1 MWGGEG
7 KSLTKTRTHSESA
20 LTPMK
25 TEGHLSH
32 KPFLGQNYIP
42 NYFQVINL
50 ACLKITMTDINAEL
64 FTDQLLKF
72 RIFPFHIC
80 HGSSSLQKDIIA
92 FTTSAVASS
101 GEFSTKQC
109 YQ

>member
-7 KSLTKTRTHSESA
+7 KSLTKTRTQSESA
-20 LTPMK
+20 LTPVK

-50 ACLKITMTDINAEL
+50 ACLKITVADIHAEL
-64 FTDQLLKF
+64 FIDQLLKF
-72 RIFPFHIC
+72 HIFPFHIC
-80 HGSSSLQKDIIA
+80 HGSSSLQKDIIG
-92 FTTSAVASS
+92 FTASTVASS
-101 GEFSTKQC
+101 SKFSTKQC
-109 YQ
+109 YH